1 MRGNSDNGE
10 MGKKGR
16 GGVEVAKVGSGVPAF
31 LTTLLTTKEVAALL
45 RVKESTVRHWV
56 CTGALPNV
64 KFPGA
69 VRYRVDAIQ
78 SWIDSAS
85 RDGHG
90 KPVSEV
96 ARDVAGEIYAS
107 PGGSGSKPRRGR
119 RPAGRPGAVP
129 STIKREGSVA

>member
-1 MRGNSDNGE
+1 M
-10 MGKKGR
+10 KK
-16 GGVEVAKVGSGVPAF
+16 AGSGVPAM
-31 LTTLLTTKEVAALL
+31 LTTLLTTREVAALL

-78 SWIDSAS
+78 AWIDSAS

-96 ARDVAGEIYAS
+96 ARNVAGEIYSS
-107 PGGSGSKPRRGR
+107 PGGGGSMQRRGR
-119 RPAGRPGAVP
+119 RPVGRPWALP
-129 STIKREGSVA
+129 SNIKREGSVA

>member
-1 MRGNSDNGE
+1 MVAGNDT
-10 MGKKGR
+10 R
-16 GGVEVAKVGSGVPAF
+16 GGLRRVTGDSAAAKPVPAPQGMPVA
-31 LTTLLTTKEVAALL
+31 LLTTKEVAAVL

-56 CTGALPNV
+56 CIGALPNV

-69 VRYRVDAIQ
+69 VRYRIDAIQ
-78 SWIDSAS
+78 AWIDSAS

-107 PGGSGSKPRRGR
+107 PGGGGRMQRRGR